1 MHTRSATLLAFALS
15 LLGSPA
21 VTQMSRAALVKQSDI
36 VFIGTVTQVGAVA
49 VPEVPASARTLV
61 ARVDQVLEKPAA
73 VDLKP
78 GDSVTVQTVRPGSL
92 KAGTQATFYTTGWIF
107 GRGVAVREVGHE
119 LVHSP
124 VVVADQQEAVARARR
139 DVNDAELR
147 AHIHTAAM
155 VVAGRVEQVR
165 PAELAATPAHPKR
178 ITEHDADWQEAII
191 QVEDGLKGARAG
203 EQVGVRFPGS
213 HDVAWVGTP
222 RFAVGQEG
230 TFLLHKDSTT
240 GSPSTM
246 IAGRSVPAYTALHKL
261 DVLPK
266 QDAPHIRD
274 LIRKP

>member
-1 MHTRSATLLAFALS
+1 
-15 LLGSPA
+15 
-21 VTQMSRAALVKQSDI
+21 VKQSDI
-36 VFIGTVTQVGAVA
+36 IFIGTVTQVGAVA
-49 VPEVPASARTLV
+49 VPEVPASDRTIV
-61 ARVDQVLEKPAA
+61 VRVDQVLEKPAA
-73 VDLKP
+73 IALST
-78 GDSVTVQTVRPGSL
+78 GDSVTVQTARPGSL
-92 KAGTQATFYTTGWIF
+92 KPGTQATFYTTGWVF

-119 LVHSP
+119 PGRSP

-147 AHIHTAAM
+147 AHIEKAAM

-165 PAELAATPAHPKR
+165 PAELAATSGRPKR
-178 ITEHDADWQEAII
+178 ITEHDPDWQEAII

-203 EQVGVRFPGS
+203 EQVVVRFPGS